1 MTSDLQREAAVEI
14 AAAVF
19 PWDARGLGACRGLL
33 PGDAYAR
40 AAVAIAER
48 PPARAMLLTGFPVG
62 GYGETDGPPGAVSVG
77 RTLVELGWDVVTVAC
92 QTTDAVVRT
101 LLEDVG
107 PVESANEAGREAP
120 ESCEALR
127 RKYSPDLVVA
137 IERPGLTADGR
148 LMTMRG
154 EDIIGVAAALD
165 PLMRA
170 PLSVAVG
177 DGGNE
182 IGMGALAPY
191 LQAKGLIPGVSVTRA
206 AHLLLA
212 EVSNWGAYGLVAML
226 DLVTGRDTLPDGPTE
241 AGWIER
247 LVDAG
252 AVDGM
257 TRSNV
262 AMVDGH
268 SMQVNAQM
276 LARLRDIVERYRGT
290 SSADDLAPSTLIDD
304 GRGGSGPFSPGGRR
318 VG

>member
-1 MTSDLQREAAVEI
+1 MTTDQQREAAIEI

-19 PWDARGLGACRGLL
+19 PTDARGLGACRGLL
-33 PGDAYAR
+33 PVDAYAR
-40 AAVAIAER
+40 AAAAIAA
-48 PPARAMLLTGFPVG
+48 PSPTRAMLLTGFPVG
-62 GYGETDGPPGAVSVG
+62 GYGETDGPPGALAVG

-92 QTTDAVVRT
+92 RTTDAVVRA

-107 PVESANEAGREAP
+107 PVEAADDAGRASKEG
-120 ESCEALR
+120 CEALR
-127 RKYSPDLVVA
+127 QKYSPDLVVA

-148 LMTMRG
+148 LMSMRG
-154 EDIIGVAAALD
+154 EDITGVAAALD

-170 PLSVAVG
+170 PLTVAVG

-212 EVSNWGAYGLVAML
+212 DVSNWGAYGLVAML
-226 DLVTGRDTLPDGPTE
+226 DLVTGRDTLPYGPTE

-257 TRSNV
+257 TRSNT

-268 SMQVNAQM
+268 SMEVNAQI
-276 LARLRDIVERYRGT
+276 LVRLHEIVER
-290 SSADDLAPSTLIDD
+290 
-304 GRGGSGPFSPGGRR
+304 FRR
-318 VG
+318 TAGAAWR

>member
-1 MTSDLQREAAVEI
+1 MTTDQQREAAIEI
-14 AAAVF
+14 VAAVF
-19 PWDARGLGACRGLL
+19 PTDARGLGACRGLL
-33 PGDAYAR
+33 PVDAYAR
-40 AAVAIAER
+40 AAAAIAA
-48 PPARAMLLTGFPVG
+48 PSPTRAMLLTGFPVG
-62 GYGETDGPPGAVSVG
+62 GYGETDGPPGTLAVG

-92 QTTDAVVRT
+92 RTTDAVVRA

-107 PVESANEAGREAP
+107 PVEAADDAGRGAGDA
-120 ESCEALR
+120 CEALR

-148 LMTMRG
+148 LTSMRG
-154 EDIIGVAAALD
+154 EDLTGVAAALD

-170 PLSVAVG
+170 PLTVAVG

-212 EVSNWGAYGLVAML
+212 DVSNWGAYGLVAML
-226 DLVTGRDTLPDGPTE
+226 DIVTGLDTLPDGPTE

-247 LVDAG
+247 LVAAG

-257 TRSNV
+257 TRSNT

-268 SMQVNAQM
+268 SMEVNAQI
-276 LARLRDIVERYRGT
+276 LVRLREIVER
-290 SSADDLAPSTLIDD
+290 
-304 GRGGSGPFSPGGRR
+304 FRR
-318 VG
+318 TAGAAWR

>member
-1 MTSDLQREAAVEI
+1 MIAAPSEDDRSTRVTTDQQREAAIEI
-14 AAAVF
+14 VAAVF
-19 PWDARGLGACRGLL
+19 PTDARGLGACRGLL
-33 PGDAYAR
+33 PVDAYAR
-40 AAVAIAER
+40 AAAAIAA
-48 PPARAMLLTGFPVG
+48 PSPTRAMLLTGFPVG
-62 GYGETDGPPGAVSVG
+62 GYGETDGPPGAMAVG

-92 QTTDAVVRT
+92 RTTDAVVRA

-107 PVESANEAGREAP
+107 PVEAADDAGRASKEG
-120 ESCEALR
+120 CEALR
-127 RKYSPDLVVA
+127 QKYSPDLVVA

-148 LMTMRG
+148 LMSMRG
-154 EDIIGVAAALD
+154 EDITGVAAALD

-170 PLSVAVG
+170 PLTVAVG

-212 EVSNWGAYGLVAML
+212 DVSNWGAYGLVAML

-241 AGWIER
+241 AGWIKR

-257 TRSNV
+257 TRSNT

-268 SMQVNAQM
+268 SMEVNVQI
-276 LARLRDIVERYRGT
+276 LVRLREIVER
-290 SSADDLAPSTLIDD
+290 
-304 GRGGSGPFSPGGRR
+304 FRR
-318 VG
+318 TAGVAWR

>member
-1 MTSDLQREAAVEI
+1 MTTDQQREAAIEI
-14 AAAVF
+14 VAAVF
-19 PWDARGLGACRGLL
+19 PTDARGLGACRGLL
-33 PGDAYAR
+33 PVDAYAR
-40 AAVAIAER
+40 AAAAIAA
-48 PPARAMLLTGFPVG
+48 PSPTRAMLLTGFPVG
-62 GYGETDGPPGAVSVG
+62 GYGETDGPPGTLAVG

-92 QTTDAVVRT
+92 RTTDAVVRA

-107 PVESANEAGREAP
+107 PVEAADDAGRASKEG
-120 ESCEALR
+120 CEALR

-148 LMTMRG
+148 LISMRG
-154 EDIIGVAAALD
+154 EDLTGVAAALD
-165 PLMRA
+165 SLMRA
-170 PLSVAVG
+170 PLTVAVG

-212 EVSNWGAYGLVAML
+212 DVSNWGAYGLVAML
-226 DLVTGRDTLPDGPTE
+226 DLVTGRDTLPDAATE
-241 AGWIER
+241 TRWIER

-257 TRSNV
+257 TRSNT

-268 SMQVNAQM
+268 SMEVNAQI
-276 LARLRDIVERYRGT
+276 LVRLREIVER
-290 SSADDLAPSTLIDD
+290 
-304 GRGGSGPFSPGGRR
+304 FRR
-318 VG
+318 TAGAAWR

>member
-1 MTSDLQREAAVEI
+1 MTTDQQREAAIEI

-19 PWDARGLGACRGLL
+19 PTDARGLGACRGLL
-33 PGDAYAR
+33 PVDAYAR
-40 AAVAIAER
+40 AAAAIAA
-48 PPARAMLLTGFPVG
+48 PSPTRAMLLTGFPVG
-62 GYGETDGPPGAVSVG
+62 GYGETDGPPGALAVG

-92 QTTDAVVRT
+92 RTTDAVVRA

-107 PVESANEAGREAP
+107 PVEAADDAGRASKEG
-120 ESCEALR
+120 CEALR
-127 RKYSPDLVVA
+127 QKYSPDLVVA

-148 LMTMRG
+148 LMSMRG
-154 EDIIGVAAALD
+154 EDITGVAAALD

-170 PLSVAVG
+170 PLTVAVG

-212 EVSNWGAYGLVAML
+212 DVSNWGAYGLVAML
-226 DLVTGRDTLPDGPTE
+226 DLVTGRDTLPYGPTE

-257 TRSNV
+257 TRSNT

-268 SMQVNAQM
+268 SMEVNAQI
-276 LARLRDIVERYRGT
+276 LVRLREIVER
-290 SSADDLAPSTLIDD
+290 
-304 GRGGSGPFSPGGRR
+304 FRR
-318 VG
+318 TAGAAWR

>member
-1 MTSDLQREAAVEI
+1 MTTDQQREAAIEI
-14 AAAVF
+14 VAAVF
-19 PWDARGLGACRGLL
+19 PTDARGLGACRGLL
-33 PGDAYAR
+33 PVDAYAR
-40 AAVAIAER
+40 AAAAIAA
-48 PPARAMLLTGFPVG
+48 PSPTRAMLLTGFPVG
-62 GYGETDGPPGAVSVG
+62 GYGETDGPPGAMAVG

-92 QTTDAVVRT
+92 RTTDAVVRA

-107 PVESANEAGREAP
+107 PVEAADDAGRGAGDA
-120 ESCEALR
+120 CEALR

-148 LMTMRG
+148 LMSMRG
-154 EDIIGVAAALD
+154 EDLTGVAAALD
-165 PLMRA
+165 SLMRA
-170 PLSVAVG
+170 PLTVAVG

-212 EVSNWGAYGLVAML
+212 DVSNWGAYGLVAML
-226 DLVTGRDTLPDGPTE
+226 DIVTGLDTLPDGPTE

-257 TRSNV
+257 TRSNT

-268 SMQVNAQM
+268 SMDVNAQI
-276 LARLRDIVERYRGT
+276 LVRLREIVEC
-290 SSADDLAPSTLIDD
+290 
-304 GRGGSGPFSPGGRR
+304 FRR
-318 VG
+318 TAGVAWR